1 MTDKKRKFFT
11 AGVLFLGLFL
21 TLLILAKTMNVQA
34 IGPEGSKVGLADLN
48 RLVSTAFP
56 FSRGWYVLTQI
67 LGWLSLLLAALFA
80 AAGALEL
87 YDRKSLLKV
96 DKEILVMGVLFAV
109 TIILFVFFNKVA
121 VNYRPVIVDAEEG
134 LEASFP
140 SSHTLLVVTV
150 FGAAMFALR
159 KLARNKKFLRISDAV
174 CITVIVVMVLGRIF
188 SGVHWI
194 TDIVAGLF
202 LSLSLLN
209 FYKAFIE

>member
-11 AGVLFLGLFL
+11 VGVLFFGLFL

-48 RLVSTAFP
+48 RLVSGAFP

-67 LGWLSLLLAALFA
+67 LGWLSLLVAALFA
-80 AAGALEL
+80 ASGALEL

-96 DKEILVMGVLFAV
+96 DKEILVMGVLFTI

-159 KLARNKKFLRISDAV
+159 KLSHSKKFLRISDTV
-174 CITVIVVMVLGRIF
+174 CIAVIAVMVLGRIF

-194 TDIVAGLF
+194 TDILARLF